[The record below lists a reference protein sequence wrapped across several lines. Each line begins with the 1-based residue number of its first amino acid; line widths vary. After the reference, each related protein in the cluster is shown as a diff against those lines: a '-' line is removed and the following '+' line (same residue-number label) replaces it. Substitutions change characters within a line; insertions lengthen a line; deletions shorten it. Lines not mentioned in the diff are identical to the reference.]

1 MSDYLVKALAY
12 DGMARVYAA
21 VTTETIKEAQR
32 RHDTWSVSSAALGRT
47 MTGTLF
53 LGAMQKEDQKITVK
67 IEGDG
72 PIGPI
77 VADSNAQGQIR
88 GYVTNPHV
96 HFSELNE
103 AGKLDVRRGVG
114 TSGMLSVVKDLGFG
128 ENFTGQTPIV
138 SGEIGE
144 DFTYYLAT
152 SEQINSSVGV
162 GVLVNPDDTIEAA
175 GGFMLQL
182 LPGATDE
189 VIDEIEKNLS
199 VLPTVS
205 RMIEAGETPESILA
219 KLAGGEEKLQI
230 LEKIP
235 VSFECNC
242 SKERFGSAIISLGK
256 EEIRSMIEEDHG
268 AEAECHFCRNTY
280 DFSEKELEELYEEAK

>member
-88 GYVTNPHV
+88 G
-96 HFSELNE
+96 
-103 AGKLDVRRGVG
+103 
-114 TSGMLSVVKDLGFG
+114 
-128 ENFTGQTPIV
+128 
-138 SGEIGE
+138 
-144 DFTYYLAT
+144 
-152 SEQINSSVGV
+152 
-162 GVLVNPDDTIEAA
+162 
-175 GGFMLQL
+175 
-182 LPGATDE
+182 
-189 VIDEIEKNLS
+189 
-199 VLPTVS
+199 
-205 RMIEAGETPESILA
+205 
-219 KLAGGEEKLQI
+219 
-230 LEKIP
+230 
-235 VSFECNC
+235 
-242 SKERFGSAIISLGK
+242 
-256 EEIRSMIEEDHG
+256 
-268 AEAECHFCRNTY
+268 
-280 DFSEKELEELYEEAK
+280 